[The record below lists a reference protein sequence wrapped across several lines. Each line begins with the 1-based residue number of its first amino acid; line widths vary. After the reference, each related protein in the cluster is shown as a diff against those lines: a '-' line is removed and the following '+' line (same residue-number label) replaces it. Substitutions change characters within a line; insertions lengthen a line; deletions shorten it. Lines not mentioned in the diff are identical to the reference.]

1 MDRCLL
7 IIAVADF
14 QEVIADLVSK
24 GLRLWVVRAQVNHRL
39 RFDFRCGN
47 EFFEELKQ
55 FGGGVDGSPLS
66 LWKVAKGSSR

>member
-1 MDRCLL
+1 MDRCLQV
-7 IIAVADF
+7 IAVADF

-39 RFDFRCGN
+39 RFDFGCGN

-55 FGGGVDGSPLS
+55 FGGGFDGSP
-66 LWKVAKGSSR
+66 